1 MLKATLSRWLSSKFK
16 KSFILP
22 FIRYHS
28 HFRPLR
34 GTEELHPGP
43 LTNIWAA
50 EENIFVSTNLDR
62 DFFRYLWYC
71 GKKPNR
77 MWLSVLCTLIDNEYA
92 SSQWSKFVVYSLGC
106 NLVPRRSLRC
116 LPLSCFPEEVRPC
129 LTKCWKYNSSIRQP
143 YGQFFCFHFLCRSNK
158 GRQWR
163 KSLGTRLTRLWWR
176 VCVLVVDKSTDHA
189 EPHSNC

>member
-1 MLKATLSRWLSSKFK
+1 MSHQYFLKTRRAQIMLKATLSRWLSSKFK

-34 GTEELHPGP
+34 GTEDLHPDP

-116 LPLSCFPEEVRPC
+116 LPLSFKQREAVKKEPGNEVDSAVMALMR
-129 LTKCWKYNSSIRQP
+129 TR
-143 YGQFFCFHFLCRSNK
+143 CR
-158 GRQWR
+158 
-163 KSLGTRLTRLWWR
+163 
-176 VCVLVVDKSTDHA
+176 
-189 EPHSNC
+189 